1 MVKSIKHRR
10 NEKAILTLATNI
22 KRYRNLKKLTIEQ
35 LANLL
40 EVDYSQI
47 SRMERGVVNPNISI
61 IFDIAAVLGVEPMKL
76 IEINLDV

>member
-22 KRYRNLKKLTIEQ
+22 KKYRNLKKLTIEQ